1 MSPVDIKLPS
11 RIVCLIEETT
21 EWLYMLGQQDRIV
34 GISGCT
40 VRPPEAR
47 NEKSR
52 ISAFFSAKI
61 EEILALKPDH
71 VFGFSDLQVDIASS
85 LI

>member
-21 EWLYMLGQQDRIV
+21 ELLYMLGQQDRIV

-47 NEKSR
+47 NKKSR

-71 VFGFSDLQVDIASS
+71 VLGFSDLQVDIASS